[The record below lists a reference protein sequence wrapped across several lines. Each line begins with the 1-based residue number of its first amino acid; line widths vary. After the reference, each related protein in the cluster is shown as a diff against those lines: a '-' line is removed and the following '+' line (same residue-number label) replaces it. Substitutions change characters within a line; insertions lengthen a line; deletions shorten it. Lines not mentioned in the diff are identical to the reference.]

1 MANDGTPMVPFGAPD
16 GPADAAVQRHWR
28 MRAILSRTGD
38 HTEKFL
44 VQSGF
49 DRGPWLAVAFAA
61 GIGAWFLLAMPWQW
75 IAGLVIALAAAV
87 FSHAIWRG
95 AEGRQ
100 HLRLAVGALGL
111 AFALGLTTVW
121 VRSEMVGAEPISRPM
136 LMKLDARIL
145 ERTEQPS
152 EDRVRLVLATR
163 DAEAGRA
170 IRVRV
175 NVPND
180 RDMPE
185 LREGARVELRAR
197 LMPPSP
203 PLLPGAYDFA
213 RDAWF
218 KGFAATGSLVGE
230 VRVTEPAEANDGWL
244 AGKQRDLSAHV
255 RSQLSGA
262 PGTIAAAFATG
273 DRGGIAKADEEAM
286 RDAGLTHL
294 LSISGLHVSAV
305 IAAAYFLAIKLLAL
319 WPWLALRARLPLLAA
334 ASAAAVG
341 IGYTLLTGAQVPTV
355 RSCIGAVLVL
365 GALALGREPLSL
377 RMVAVAAGAVLVL
390 WPESLVGPSFQ
401 MSFSAVIAIVALH
414 NSQPVR
420 DFLAPR
426 EEGWTRVMSRRVL
439 MLFITGL
446 VIEIALTPIVLFHFH
461 RSGLYGAFANVFAI
475 PLVTFLSMPLIALA
489 LFFDLVGA
497 GAPFWWLAGKSLEIL
512 IAMAHFTSSQPG
524 AVKLVPH
531 MGLGIISLFV
541 GGGLW
546 LALWRGRAR
555 LLGLVPAAIGTIA
568 LVLSPVPDLLITRD
582 GRNVGIT
589 NQDGHLFVLRGAPGS
604 YSRTNIVELAGS
616 EAEAMPIEE
625 YPGARCSADFCSI
638 GLSRGTR
645 DWSILVALNRQRIDE
660 RQLAAACELSD
671 LVIADRWLPRSCK
684 PKWAKIDGRFVA
696 ENGGTSVYLADERID
711 TVASAQGQ
719 HGWWKTDTGKY

>member
-1 MANDGTPMVPFGAPD
+1 MN
-16 GPADAAVQRHWR
+16 
-28 MRAILSRTGD
+28 
-38 HTEKFL
+38 
-44 VQSGF
+44 
-49 DRGPWLAVAFAA
+49 
-61 GIGAWFLLAMPWQW
+61 
-75 IAGLVIALAAAV
+75 
-87 FSHAIWRG
+87 
-95 AEGRQ
+95 
-100 HLRLAVGALGL
+100 
-111 AFALGLTTVW
+111 
-121 VRSEMVGAEPISRPM
+121 
-136 LMKLDARIL
+136 LDARIL

-305 IAAAYFLAIKLLAL
+305 IAAAYCLAIKLLAL

-334 ASAAAVG
+334 AAAAGVG
-341 IGYTLLTGAQVPTV
+341 IAYTLLTGAQVPTV

-377 RMVAVAAGAVLVL
+377 RMVAVAAG
-390 WPESLVGPSFQ
+390 GPSWYYGQ
-401 MSFSAVIAIVALH
+401 NLS
-414 NSQPVR
+414 
-420 DFLAPR
+420 LAQ
-426 EEGWTRVMSRRVL
+426 VSR
-439 MLFITGL
+439 
-446 VIEIALTPIVLFHFH
+446 
-461 RSGLYGAFANVFAI
+461 
-475 PLVTFLSMPLIALA
+475 
-489 LFFDLVGA
+489 
-497 GAPFWWLAGKSLEIL
+497 
-512 IAMAHFTSSQPG
+512 
-524 AVKLVPH
+524 
-531 MGLGIISLFV
+531 
-541 GGGLW
+541 
-546 LALWRGRAR
+546 
-555 LLGLVPAAIGTIA
+555 
-568 LVLSPVPDLLITRD
+568 
-582 GRNVGIT
+582 
-589 NQDGHLFVLRGAPGS
+589 
-604 YSRTNIVELAGS
+604 
-616 EAEAMPIEE
+616 
-625 YPGARCSADFCSI
+625 
-638 GLSRGTR
+638 
-645 DWSILVALNRQRIDE
+645 
-660 RQLAAACELSD
+660 
-671 LVIADRWLPRSCK
+671 
-684 PKWAKIDGRFVA
+684 
-696 ENGGTSVYLADERID
+696 
-711 TVASAQGQ
+711 
-719 HGWWKTDTGKY
+719 